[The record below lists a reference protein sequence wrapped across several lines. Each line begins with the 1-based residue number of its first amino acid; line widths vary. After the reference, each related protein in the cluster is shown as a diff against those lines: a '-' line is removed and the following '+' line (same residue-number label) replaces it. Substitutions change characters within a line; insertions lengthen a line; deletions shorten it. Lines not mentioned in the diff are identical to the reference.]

1 MAVSLDDKLL
11 GEKAHYYCSSSE
23 DEGDDHNDSDKD
35 EEGPKQQAGAAEV
48 EPPSM
53 GPYSG
58 RCTNTGPKG
67 VVKDWREFKR
77 LETEKRQEQER
88 ERQALAKKLT
98 LTCRSYLSDEKEE
111 KEDEKFLEELG
122 DIDDEF
128 MTEYRLRRIEEMRKA
143 LQNIPQFG
151 QVVALTSDNF
161 LSEIDKEKPQVTIVV
176 HIYDKKVEACEA
188 MNGCL
193 LCLAKEYP
201 TVKFCKMSAADARM
215 SAHFTAN
222 GVPAL
227 LIYKK
232 GELIGNFLR
241 LSREFGDDF
250 YATDVESFLDE
261 HGFLPSKLGLPV
273 IRDKQTGEMRA
284 ALPRDEEDSGSDFDI
299 D

>member
-23 DEGDDHNDSDKD
+23 DEGDDKDDSDSED
-35 EEGPKQQAGAAEV
+35 GDQKQQAAAPPV
-48 EPPSM
+48 EPPTV

-58 RCTNTGPKG
+58 TCTNTGPKG

-77 LETEKRQEQER
+77 LETEKKQEQEQER
-88 ERQALAKKLT
+88 QALGKKLT
-98 LTCRSYLSDEKEE
+98 LSCRSHLNDEEE
-111 KEDEKFLEELG
+111 GKEDEKFLEALG
-122 DIDDEF
+122 NLDDDF
-128 MTEYRLRRIEEMRKA
+128 LTEYRLRRIEEMRKA
-143 LQNIPQFG
+143 LQSIPQFG
-151 QVVALTSDNF
+151 KVVTLTSDNF
-161 LSEIDKEKPQVTIVV
+161 LQEIDKEKPQVTVVV
-176 HIYDKKVEACEA
+176 HIYDQKVGACEA

-193 LCLAKEYP
+193 MCLAKEYP
-201 TVKFCKMSAADARM
+201 TVKFCKMAAGDARM
-215 SAHFTAN
+215 SAHFAAN

-284 ALPRDEEDSGSDFDI
+284 SLPQDEEDSGSDFDI